1 MKEKKKKISL
11 TTQIFAA
18 LILGCL
24 CGVLMHYVVPS
35 GYVKDTVFVN
45 GIFYVVGNGFIRL
58 MKMLV
63 VPLVFCSLVCG
74 SMAMGDT
81 KSLGKIGVKA
91 LLFYLVT
98 TALAISVALAVGHL
112 INPGIG
118 LDISGMEAVETS
130 TAEAV
135 STADTILNIIPE
147 NPIAA
152 LANGEMLQV
161 IVFALFVGILI
172 AKLGERVDTV
182 ANFFSQFNDVMMEMT
197 STVMLAAPI
206 GVFCLIAKTFSGI
219 GFSAFLPLAKYMI
232 GVLLALAIQC
242 FGVYQILM
250 KVLTGL
256 IQ

>member
-45 GIFYVVGNGFIRL
+45 GIFYVIGNGFIRL

-98 TALAISVALAVGHL
+98 TALAISVALTVGHL

-147 NPIAA
+147 NPIGA

-197 STVMLAAPI
+197 SRSCLQLRSAYSALLQRHFPELGSVH
-206 GVFCLIAKTFSGI
+206 FCHLQNT
-219 GFSAFLPLAKYMI
+219 
-232 GVLLALAIQC
+232 
-242 FGVYQILM
+242 
-250 KVLTGL
+250 
-256 IQ
+256 